1 MERRSR
7 ACRHPQKHPG
17 PALTAGVACLYIPA
31 PRPGELRPGVLY
43 VFQTGKPMFAVI
55 KTGGKQ
61 YRVAKDDVIVVE
73 ALAGDAGAKI
83 TFSDVLMTGD
93 GKTLKLGKDLAG
105 VTVTGTLVETSKGE
119 KVTVFKKRRRNT
131 YRRRRGHRQ
140 TESHIKITA
149 IGGKADKE

>member
-1 MERRSR
+1 
-7 ACRHPQKHPG
+7 
-17 PALTAGVACLYIPA
+17 
-31 PRPGELRPGVLY
+31 
-43 VFQTGKPMFAVI
+43 MFAVI

-149 IGGKADKE
+149 IGGKE

>member
-1 MERRSR
+1 
-7 ACRHPQKHPG
+7 
-17 PALTAGVACLYIPA
+17 
-31 PRPGELRPGVLY
+31 
-43 VFQTGKPMFAVI
+43 MFAVI

-73 ALAGDAGAKI
+73 KLEGEAGGKV
-83 TFSDVLMTGD
+83 TFDSVLMIGD
-93 GKTLKLGKDLAG
+93 GKNVKLGKDLAG
-105 VTVTGTLVETSKGE
+105 ITVTGTLVETKKGD

-149 IGGKADKE
+149 IGGGN